1 MKKQLKKIRGFFVGA
16 LLVAGFVKLISTIS
30 GIINSTPNTNTNAQT
45 TAKEVTNGNYNEGIF
60 LFNVETE
67 TQEK

>member
-16 LLVAGFVKLISTIS
+16 LVVAGFVKSTSTIS
-30 GIINSTPNTNTNAQT
+30 GIINSTPNINTNAQT
-45 TAKEVTNGNYNEGIF
+45 AAEEVTNGNYNEGIF
-60 LFNVETE
+60 LFSVETE